1 MNGACHNYYQT
12 NRMNRLMKLPLLC
25 GCLMLLSLSMAWAT
39 IPLYQ
44 NKSSVYYTE
53 ANPPPNIDATAFEN
67 DNGAI
72 FSIDFGTLNTS
83 TEFYQTLNTINYTNY
98 GQMFT
103 DTGYKFDLQT
113 DGVIPDQIAGTFY
126 NPGSITCGSSDEIL
140 DGGLFIFYGA
150 GQFIAWATNIINPGP
165 VDVGG
170 NGLMQFSGQNVD
182 LSRSVL
188 TIESPEIFEE
198 IGSTITNIN
207 ITGTANPI
215 GLVGA
220 IGTDTNG
227 DWNPAIDL
235 GADFADS
242 SEPFQYS
249 LDLVNSTAYFNIA
262 NTGPSNNIIRA
273 VFVENNSTNVPYSVY
288 FDTAGIGLGGG
299 SATVAWTGSYV
310 NPATGLWATNYLY
323 LNNDYALGASTNA
336 AVIGRIPNN
345 FTFTGSLTPLIVGV
359 TPAPAG
365 FIPNVFFSGV
375 VTNPYSYLSA
385 QLIATTVATNTL
397 LHTNVSA
404 LPARIVI
411 TGSNEVNMALANISG
426 ANYLSVTSSN
436 QFDGSAGAQIA
447 AAYADFSLG
456 RTNGTLTISN
466 LLEAQIP
473 VWSGTVQAWST
484 RWLEVDTNTGIT
496 NDFRVVLVNSQL
508 IPFTQPQ
515 VQNLTLNATNNLV
528 ISDVLNI
535 FGNVFANAQN
545 LTLTTNGNGSGA
557 TSPDGELDI
566 ISPTFSWST
575 SLPDLLNLTNNGVIS
590 LPTFAQFISTTNNI
604 SVIPTTP
611 WATATGKLSKTAGTN
626 VRAND
631 MVTLGTNQYVFVSK
645 LTNTVANQVLIGTTF
660 AGSLTNLFAAIDEG
674 SGSGTSYSSAT
685 IVNPLALA
693 DAVATNA
700 IMVTSIQQGSAGN
713 AIATTTTSTNLTWTN
728 GITLTGGVNGVTG
741 STNSTSASVPYDNFI
756 NNSLLSDQGATIW
769 ADNFVNGGT
778 ILNGGSSF
786 TLQSLTVTLTNSL
799 IDADGNISFTADSLE
814 ASNVVLD
821 TGGSLT
827 LQVTNLLTDDV
838 PNGAGPVTNGNVWVV
853 GSSSS
858 AGLNLPI
865 VPVSG
870 GLLGTTITNSAS
882 FNRNVINTWAGHN
895 FGDSAAGYTNNAAIG
910 RLILDASTNG
920 VFTFNGAST
929 VSGVTNGLYVDYL
942 ELRDQATNLDTHGNP
957 IALTNSPNLVIYYA
971 QAVMEGV
978 SVAEKLNHENNN
990 HLRWVPAY
998 AGHYSSTNIFYAGTT
1013 NTINAALAASQDID
1027 STGDGTVNANN
1038 PEPVFVPSQVNFSVV
1053 VTNVPP
1059 LSAKLQWTTI
1069 PNATNIV
1076 QYTTNLLS
1084 PSWQI
1089 FTNFNAYY
1097 YGANLAVPVTPTNGF
1112 ISPQTVPGPFTN
1124 VWVFDALT
1132 NSTQRY
1138 YRVLVSPNVA
1148 NLYGP

>member
-1 MNGACHNYYQT
+1 MNGARYNYYQT

-25 GCLMLLSLSMAWAT
+25 GCLMLLSMSMAWAT
-39 IPLYQ
+39 IPLYT
-44 NKSSVYYTE
+44 NTSSVFYTE
-53 ANPPPNIDATAFEN
+53 ANPPPNIDATAFAN
-67 DNGAI
+67 DAGAV
-72 FSIDFGTLNTS
+72 FSIDFGTFNAS

-103 DTGYKFDLQT
+103 DTAFKFDLQT

-126 NPGSITCGSSDEIL
+126 NPGSITCGSSDVIL
-140 DGGLFIFYGA
+140 DGDLLIFGGA

-170 NGLMQFSGQNVD
+170 DGLIQFSGQNVD

-188 TIESPEIFEE
+188 TIESPEIFEV

-207 ITGTANPI
+207 VSGTANPI

-220 IGTDTNG
+220 IGIDTNG

-235 GADFADS
+235 NAGTAFS
-242 SEPFQYS
+242 SEPFI
-249 LDLVNSTAYFNIA
+249 LNLFNSTSYFNVA
-262 NTGPSNNIIRA
+262 NTGPSNTIIRA
-273 VFVENNSTNVPYSVY
+273 VFVENTGTNVPYSVY
-288 FDTAGIGLGGG
+288 FDTAGSGLGGG

-310 NPATGLWATNYLY
+310 NPATGLWSTNYLY

-336 AVIGRIPNN
+336 AVIGGIPNN
-345 FTFTGSLTPLIVGV
+345 FTFTGSLTPLIVGQA
-359 TPAPAG
+359 PAPAG
-365 FIPNVFFSGV
+365 FIPNIFFSGV

-385 QLIATTVATNTL
+385 QFIATTVATNTL

-404 LPARIVI
+404 LPGRIVV
-411 TGSNEVNMALANISG
+411 TGSNELNMALANISG

-436 QFDGSAGAQIA
+436 QFDGSSGAQIA

-456 RTNGTLTISN
+456 RTNGTLTVSN

-508 IPFTQPQ
+508 IPFTQPL
-515 VQNLTLNATNNLV
+515 VQNLTLNATNSLV
-528 ISDVLNI
+528 ISDTL
-535 FGNVFANAQN
+535 NVFGAVSANAQN
-545 LTLTTNGNGSGA
+545 LTVTTNGNGNGA
-557 TSPDGELDI
+557 TSLQGELNI
-566 ISPTFSWST
+566 SSPTFSWSA
-575 SLPDLLNLTNNGVIS
+575 SLPDLLNLTNNGVINLS
-590 LPTFAQFISTTNNI
+590 TFAQFIGTTNNI
-604 SVIPTTP
+604 TVIPTTP
-611 WATATGKLSKTAGTN
+611 QATATGRLSKKAGTN

-631 MVTLGTNQYVFVSK
+631 TVTLGTNQYIFVSK

-660 AGSLTNLFAAIDEG
+660 AGSLTNLFAAIDQAG
-674 SGSGTSYSSAT
+674 GSGTTYSSAT
-685 IVNPLALA
+685 IQNPLALA
-693 DAVATNA
+693 NSVATNA
-700 IMVTSIQQGSAGN
+700 ITVLAVLPGSTGNSIVS
-713 AIATTTTSTNLTWTN
+713 TTTSTNLTWTN

-741 STNSTSASVPYDNFI
+741 STNSTPASVPYDNFI
-756 NNSLLSDQGATIW
+756 NNSLLLDQGATIW
-769 ADNFVNGGT
+769 VDNFVNDGY
-778 ILNGGSSF
+778 ILNNGGSF
-786 TLQSLTVTLTNSL
+786 AVQAFTVTLTNGL
-799 IDADGNISFTADSLE
+799 INAEGNVSFTADSLE

-821 TGGSLT
+821 AGGSLT

-870 GLLGTTITNSAS
+870 GLLGTTITNIAQL
-882 FNRNVINTWAGHN
+882 NRNVINTWAGHD

-910 RLILDASTNG
+910 RLILDASANG

-929 VSGVTNGLYVDYL
+929 LPGVTNGLYVDYL

-978 SVAEKLNHENNN
+978 SVAETLNHENNN

-1013 NTINAALAASQDID
+1013 NTINAALAGSQDID

-1038 PEPVFVPSQVNFSVV
+1038 PEPIFVPSQVNFGVV
-1053 VTNVPP
+1053 LTNVPP

-1069 PNATNIV
+1069 PNATNII

-1097 YGANLAVPVTPTNGF
+1097 YSANLVVPVATTNGF
-1112 ISPQTVPGPFTN
+1112 ISPQTVPGPSTN